1 MSSLLQSA
9 IYIVA
14 TPIGNL
20 ADISNRAISILQAV
34 DQIAAEDTRH
44 SAQLLAHL
52 GIKKPLIALHD
63 HNERSISD
71 SLLKQVQEG
80 LAIAIISDAGTPL
93 ISDPGYYLV
102 HTAHALGVT
111 VIPIPGPSALI
122 CALSA
127 SGLAT
132 DRFSFEGFLPAKTQA
147 RQQKLQDL
155 AKELR
160 TMVFYEAPHR
170 VLEAL
175 SDMQE
180 IFGVDRRACM
190 ARELTKKFETIFAG
204 TLAQLLE
211 FVNSDSNQ
219 QRGEFVLMVA
229 GAQESTDKF
238 SLNPEAQ
245 KILTILLTELSV
257 KQAVSLAAKITGIQK
272 KILYSA
278 AIGDN

>member
-20 ADISNRAISILQAV
+20 ADISNRAISILQEV

-52 GIKKPLIALHD
+52 GIKKPLVALHD
-63 HNERSISD
+63 HNERSLSD

-102 HTAHALGVT
+102 HTAHELGLT
-111 VIPIPGPSALI
+111 VIPIPGPSAVI

-147 RQQKLQDL
+147 RQQKLKDL
-155 AKELR
+155 ATEAR

-170 VLEAL
+170 VLQTL
-175 SDMQE
+175 SDMRE
-180 IFGVDRRACM
+180 IFGADRSACL

-204 TLAQLLE
+204 TLERVLE
-211 FVNSDSNQ
+211 FVNSDPNQ
-219 QRGEFVLMVA
+219 QRGEFVLMVS
-229 GAQESTDKF
+229 GIKENLDKF
-238 SLNPEAQ
+238 SLSPEALKVL
-245 KILTILLTELSV
+245 KILLEELSV
-257 KQAVSLAAKITGIQK
+257 KQAVSLAAKITGVQK
-272 KILYSA
+272 KILYAA
-278 AIGDN
+278 AIDSD